1 MAANNSKTVGKY
13 VLHETLGEGS
23 FGKVKRAVHIETHE
37 AVAIKILDKDQI
49 EKQDAPTQI
58 KKEISIMR
66 MINHPHVVG
75 VKEVLATTTKI
86 LIVMELVRARFL
98 RSCVVRP
105 SFSSTFCY
113 VLDTFRW
120 TARSCLTR
128 LRGKGGFTRNKR
140 VFTCG
145 SCATASA
152 TATARACATAT

>member
-23 FGKVKRAVHIETHE
+23 FGKVKRAVHTETHE

-49 EKQDAPTQI
+49 EKQDAATQI

-98 RSCVVRP
+98 SCGAAVILP
-105 SFSSTFCY
+105 
-113 VLDTFRW
+113 DTEIVFIVRW

-128 LRGKGGFTRNKR
+128 LQGKGDSTRNKR
-140 VFTCG
+140 VSTCG
-145 SCATASA
+145 SCATGSA
-152 TATARACATAT
+152 TATARA